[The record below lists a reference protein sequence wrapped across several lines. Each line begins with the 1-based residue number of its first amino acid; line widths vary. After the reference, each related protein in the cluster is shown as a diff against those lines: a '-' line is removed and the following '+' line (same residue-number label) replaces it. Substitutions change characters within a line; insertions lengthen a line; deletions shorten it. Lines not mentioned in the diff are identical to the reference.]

1 MIVRDKWKE
10 PKGLK
15 TYVSTGKAPESN
27 STDKD
32 LAYWM
37 LAQKIED
44 EFGSKPVTIQ
54 EIYYQV
60 TGPVGLSSSETIK
73 LIRSA
78 KARGFIK

>member
-1 MIVRDKWKE
+1 MIVRDRWKE
-10 PKGLK
+10 PRGLK
-15 TYVSTGKAPESN
+15 TYVSTRKEPEPYSL
-27 STDKD
+27 DRD
-32 LAYWM
+32 MAYWM

-44 EFGSKPVTIQ
+44 EFGFKPVTVK

-60 TGPVGLSSSETIK
+60 TGPLGLSSSETIG